1 MYKFLSILLMSG
13 FINAQESIK
22 GLVTYENNLPLNGV
36 NVYWK
41 NTQIGTVTN
50 DKGAFEIKKSTES
63 TILVFSYT
71 GFKTIEQ
78 SINTQSNIKINL
90 EFDDTLDEI
99 TIKQIRSGLQKS
111 SITPAN
117 MQTMTAKEFLKAAC
131 CNLSESFETN
141 PSIDVNFTDAV
152 SGTRQIRMLG
162 LTSPYI
168 AMTEENT
175 LSMRGGLQYPGL
187 SYIPGTWVNS
197 IQITKGAGSVING
210 FESISGQINIE
221 YLKPAE
227 EPFLFVNAYAG
238 VDGRYELNTHINTK
252 LSEHWST
259 GFFIHGNTRVNKNDM
274 NHDGFLDNPLMNQ
287 LNVMN
292 KWQYGICGKDGLNA
306 EITWRYLYEDKT
318 AGQVG
323 FDGNHAGHHNGQGL
337 FWGAGS
343 KTNLFDIST
352 KLGYVFPEMDY
363 QSMGWQTKFTRFNQ
377 DAYFG
382 NRPFNVSQ
390 TNFYTNVLFAS
401 IINNVKNK
409 FTTGASFV
417 YDDIHEEL
425 PHVSNAFPTFNPD
438 FLLNENPHVKRQE
451 YSAGV
456 FFEYAYNDDDK
467 WSYTLGG
474 RLDYHNRM
482 GVFATP
488 RAHARYKLF
497 EDTTFKISAGRGQ
510 RLANIFMENQ
520 NLLASNRTF
529 ILQNHDPL
537 SDNGAYGLKPE
548 IAWNYGVSLLQK
560 FKLFSKPADFGVD
573 FYRTDFTNQIVVD
586 VDASPQA
593 VYFYNLDGQSFA
605 NSLQVDFNYEPFPRF
620 LWRLS
625 YKYFDVQQ
633 NNSLGLVQR
642 VLQPKNRW
650 FTNLEYQLNTKN
662 PDRVWKFDTTFNW
675 LSTQRLPDTSSNPL
689 AFQAVANAPSFATLN
704 AQITKVFSKKF
715 EIYVGGENIGNY
727 QQANAII
734 GAAEPFGQFFDSSM
748 IYGPVFGAM
757 YYAGLRWKFDN

>member
-1 MYKFLSILLMSG
+1 MHKYLLLIIFSLPLL
-13 FINAQESIK
+13 AQETIK
-22 GLVTYENNLPLNGV
+22 GSVTFDNNQPLEGV
-36 NVYWK
+36 NVFWK
-41 NTQIGTVTN
+41 NTTVGVITN
-50 DKGAFEIKKSTES
+50 AKGEFQIKKDTTSS
-63 TILVFSYT
+63 LLVLSYT
-71 GFKTIEQ
+71 GFNTVEVDVQSQQTI
-78 SINTQSNIKINL
+78 NVKL
-90 EFDDTLDEI
+90 EIDNTLDEI
-99 TIKQIRSGLQKS
+99 TIKKIRGGLQKS
-111 SITPAN
+111 SLTASN

-141 PSIDVNFTDAV
+141 PSVDVNFTDAV
-152 SGTRQIRMLG
+152 SGTRQIKMLG

-187 SYIPGTWVNS
+187 SYIPGTWVQS
-197 IQITKGAGSVING
+197 IQITKGAGSVLNG
-210 FESISGQINIE
+210 YESISGQINVQ
-221 YLKPAE
+221 YAKPAE
-227 EPFLFVNAYAG
+227 EPLLFVNAYAG
-238 VDGRYELNTHINTK
+238 ADGRYELNTHINTK

-287 LNVMN
+287 INVMN

-318 AGQVG
+318 AGQVN
-323 FDGNHAGHHNGQGL
+323 FDGQHGGHNNPQAL

-343 KTNLFDIST
+343 KTNLFDLST
-352 KLGYVFPEMDY
+352 KLGYVFPDMDY
-363 QSMGWQTKFTRFNQ
+363 QSIGWQTKFTRFNQ
-377 DAYFG
+377 DAFFG
-382 NRPFNVSQ
+382 KRPYNVSQ

-401 IINNVKNK
+401 IINNVKKK
-409 FTTGASFV
+409 FTTGASFL
-417 YDDIHEEL
+417 YDEIHEDVHYYTHQQNIHTHET
-425 PHVSNAFPTFNPD
+425 PHISR
-438 FLLNENPHVKRQE
+438 KE
-451 YSAGV
+451 YGAGA

-482 GVFATP
+482 GFFATP

-497 EDTTFKISAGRGQ
+497 DDTTLRLSAGRGQ

-520 NLLASNRTF
+520 NLFASNRQF
-529 ILQNHDPL
+529 VIQHPNRQ
-537 SDNGAYGLKPE
+537 SDYGVYGLKPE

-560 FKLFSKPADFGVD
+560 FKLFNQPADFGVD

-593 VYFYNLDGQSFA
+593 VNFYNLAGQSFA
-605 NSLQVDFNYEPFPRF
+605 NSLQLDFNYEPFPRF
-620 LWRLS
+620 LWRVS

-633 NNSLGLVQR
+633 SNSLGLVQR

-650 FTNLEYQLNTKN
+650 FTNVEYQLNTKN
-662 PDRVWKFDTTFNW
+662 ADRVWKFDATFNW
-675 LSTQRLPDTSSNPL
+675 LSTQRMPDTRSNPV
-689 AFQAVANAPSFATLN
+689 AFQTVANAPSFATLN
-704 AQITKVFSKKF
+704 AQVTKVFSTKF
-715 EIYVGGENIGNY
+715 EIYLGGENIGNY

>member
-1 MYKFLSILLMSG
+1 MNKFLFIILFSSV
-13 FINAQESIK
+13 IYTQDTVK
-22 GLVTYENNLPLNGV
+22 GKVTYDNNLALAGV
-36 NVYWK
+36 NIFWK
-41 NTQIGTVTN
+41 NTQIGTTSN
-50 DKGAFEIKKSTES
+50 AKGEYEIKKTNES
-63 TILVFSYT
+63 NTLVFSYT
-71 GFKTIEQ
+71 GFKNQDVAVSQQKQIDVV
-78 SINTQSNIKINL
+78 L
-90 EFDDTLDEI
+90 DFDDSLDEI
-99 TIKQIRSGLQKS
+99 TIKQIRTGLQKS
-111 SITPAN
+111 SITAAN

-210 FESISGQINIE
+210 YESISGQINIE
-221 YLKPAE
+221 YLKPAD
-227 EPFLFVNAYAG
+227 EPLFFVNAYTG

-259 GFFIHGNTRVNKNDM
+259 GLFIHGNTRVNKNDM
-274 NHDGFLDNPLMNQ
+274 NHDGFLDNPLMKQINI
-287 LNVMN
+287 LN

-318 AGQVG
+318 AGQVN
-323 FDGNHAGHHNGQGL
+323 FDDNHAGHHNGQNL

-352 KLGYVFPEMDY
+352 KLGFVFPEQDY
-363 QSMGWQTKFTRFNQ
+363 QSMGWQTKFTHFVQ

-382 NRPFNVSQ
+382 IRPYEVSQ

-401 IINNVKNK
+401 IINNIKNK
-409 FTTGASFV
+409 FTAGASFL
-417 YDDIHEEL
+417 YDDIREVVFFHT
-425 PHVSNAFPTFNPD
+425 HHQNSHIQ
-438 FLLNENPHVKRQE
+438 ENPLISRKE
-451 YSAGV
+451 YGAGA
-456 FFEYAYNDDDK
+456 FFEYAFNDDDK
-467 WSYTLGG
+467 WSYNLGG

-482 GVFATP
+482 GFFATP
-488 RAHARYKLF
+488 RGHMRYKLF
-497 EDTTFKISAGRGQ
+497 DDTTLRLSAGRGQ

-520 NLLASNRTF
+520 NLFASNRQF
-529 ILQNHDPL
+529 VILHPNHQEDH
-537 SDNGAYGLKPE
+537 GVYGLKPE
-548 IAWNYGVSLLQK
+548 IAWNYGLSIMQK
-560 FKLFSKPADFGVD
+560 FKLFNKAADIGFD

-593 VYFYNLDGQSFA
+593 VQFYNLDGQSFA

-620 LWRLS
+620 LWRMS
-625 YKYFDVQQ
+625 YKYFDVRQD
-633 NNSLGLVQR
+633 NSLGLVQR

-650 FTNLEYQLNTKN
+650 FSNIEYQLNTKN
-662 PDRVWKFDTTFNW
+662 ADRVWKFDATFNW

-689 AFQAVANAPSFATLN
+689 AFQAAASAPSFATLN
-704 AQITKVFSKKF
+704 AQVTKVFSKKF
-715 EIYVGGENIGNY
+715 EVYVGGENIGNY

-734 GAAEPFGQFFDSSM
+734 AAAEPFSQYFDSSM

-757 YYAGLRWKFDN
+757 YYAGVRWKFDN